1 MAYVRT
7 KKVKGWEY
15 HQLVES
21 RRVDGKPRQKV
32 IMHLGHHAS
41 VDAAL
46 VEWPKEIRR
55 LRRRAATERKSAAN
69 RPEGSRARR
78 NAIERADRTEK
89 RANEL
94 KANLEKLRG
103 LRKQGVV

>member
-1 MAYVRT
+1 VAYVRT

-32 IMHLGHHAS
+32 LVHLGHHTS

-46 VEWPKEIRR
+46 EEWPNEIRR
-55 LRRRAATERKSAAN
+55 LRRQATRERRSAAGW
-69 RPEGSRARR
+69 PEGSRGRR
-78 NAIERADRTEK
+78 NAIKRADGAER

-94 KANLEKLRG
+94 KANLEELRG
-103 LRKQGVV
+103 LRKRGVV